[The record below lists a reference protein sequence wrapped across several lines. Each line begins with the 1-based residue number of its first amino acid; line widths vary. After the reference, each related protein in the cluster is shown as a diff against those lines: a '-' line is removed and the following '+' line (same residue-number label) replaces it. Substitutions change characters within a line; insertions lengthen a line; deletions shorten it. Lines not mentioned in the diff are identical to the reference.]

1 MNLMK
6 LPEGV
11 AEHRD
16 GSAWLSAVHRCLA
29 CGTHQLLLQVGMN
42 PMKLPEGVAEE
53 LELLDELGKIYGEEV
68 QQQAAAKLAGQGGL
82 RPVNPSQSAGQSQ
95 NGLRPVNPVQ
105 TIQPSQRSSSAAGV
119 RRLRQQQQQQQSMQG
134 LRTYSPDEFNK
145 AFNVR
150 EGEDAEEQ

>member
-1 MNLMK
+1 
-6 LPEGV
+6 
-11 AEHRD
+11 
-16 GSAWLSAVHRCLA
+16 
-29 CGTHQLLLQVGMN
+29 MN

-82 RPVNPSQSAGQSQ
+82 WPVNPGQTAP
-95 NGLRPVNPVQ
+95 GLRPVNPVQ
-105 TIQPSQRSSSAAGV
+105 PIQPSQRSSSSSSSGV

-150 EGEDAEEQ
+150 EGEEE

>member
-1 MNLMK
+1 M
-6 LPEGV
+6 
-11 AEHRD
+11 HF
-16 GSAWLSAVHRCLA
+16 
-29 CGTHQLLLQVGMN
+29 LLQVGMN

-82 RPVNPSQSAGQSQ
+82 RPVNPSQTAGQSQ
-95 NGLRPVNPVQ
+95 TGLRPVNPVQ
-105 TIQPSQRSSSAAGV
+105 PIQPSQRSSSGGAAGV

-134 LRTYSPDEFNK
+134 LRTYSPDEFKK

-150 EGEDAEEQ
+150 EGADTEEQ